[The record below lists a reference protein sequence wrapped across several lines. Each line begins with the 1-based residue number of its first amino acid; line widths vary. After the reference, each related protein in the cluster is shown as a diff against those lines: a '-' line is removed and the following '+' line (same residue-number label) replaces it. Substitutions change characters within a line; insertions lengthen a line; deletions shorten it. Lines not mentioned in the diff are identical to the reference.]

1 MQHEDDHCCE
11 VLRTPSLGGEV
22 DEKNLSSR
30 APSVHFL
37 KCEFCADV
45 EAGGFAPD
53 CSVYEIEADI
63 IRARGSDV
71 LCPRDGRLG
80 AAYVDTLS
88 SDKNV
93 GPATHFLSYAW
104 GNSVQDIVDSLTTWQ
119 DRRNLDPRRTN
130 VWLCCLCENLHR
142 PRRREAIINPQ
153 EFANIAMA
161 RILGIGKVLALVG
174 PWFAPLFVGRC
185 WCLYELHIS
194 IQLLGDGGLEI
205 LMPPREE
212 EAFGRALHSGQSL
225 NRILDAL
232 DVVKLENASVSSP
245 EDRRCIL
252 SIVGERQ
259 EQVNVNIVRRLQNG
273 FKAIA
278 KKYLASGADDG
289 GLATPMVPEVEEE
302 EPNESCHSWAVSQED
317 CSRRSNGDTRESPQ
331 KATQDHD
338 LVPIAEADRRWA
350 EHCGTVDLT
359 NVLDDVPLRMP
370 SEQDDDGMELGAFCA
385 SKQLVLQVCAIQ
397 KCTAPAPWNNQA
409 SRPTLSHPERR
420 LAKNNQGPCNDSTL
434 CNDGFHL

>member
-1 MQHEDDHCCE
+1 MTIVAGLFMGTLRANDRGHRCSAGREHHFGSIADQRCPHQDDAGIVAKCCASPVQQRQQTMQSDALTEEAAICISVSSCTH
-11 VLRTPSLGGEV
+11 LRAAQES
-22 DEKNLSSR
+22 LSSE

-37 KCEFCADV
+37 KCDFLADV

-185 WCLYELHIS
+185 WCLYELHIA

-205 LMPPREE
+205 LMPPSEE
-212 EAFGRALHSGQSL
+212 EAFGRALRSGVSL
-225 NRILDAL
+225 HTILDAF
-232 DVVKLENASVSSP
+232 DDVKLENASVSSP

-252 SIVGERQ
+252 SSVGERR
-259 EQVNVNIVRRLQNG
+259 EHINIEVVRRLKNG
-273 FKAIA
+273 FEAIA
-278 KKYLASGADDG
+278 RKYLASGADDG
-289 GLATPMVPEVEEE
+289 A
-302 EPNESCHSWAVSQED
+302 SQ
-317 CSRRSNGDTRESPQ
+317 CQ
-331 KATQDHD
+331 
-338 LVPIAEADRRWA
+338 
-350 EHCGTVDLT
+350 
-359 NVLDDVPLRMP
+359 
-370 SEQDDDGMELGAFCA
+370 
-385 SKQLVLQVCAIQ
+385 
-397 KCTAPAPWNNQA
+397 
-409 SRPTLSHPERR
+409 
-420 LAKNNQGPCNDSTL
+420 
-434 CNDGFHL
+434 